1 MNYSSNKAI
10 YLQIADNI
18 CDKVISGEFEPLA
31 RVPSVRELSAAYE
44 VNVNTVMRSIDYLA
58 ANGIIYNQRGIGY
71 FLCDN
76 AKEKILNIK
85 RESFLKG
92 EIRYFFRQIQL
103 LGIDGVQLQS
113 LYNQFINETNNQQ

>member
-31 RVPSVRELSAAYE
+31 RVPSVRELSSAYE

-71 FLCDN
+71 FLYDN
-76 AKEKILNIK
+76 AKEKVLNIK

-103 LGIDGVQLQS
+103 LGIDGEQLQS

>member
-1 MNYSSNKAI
+1 
-10 YLQIADNI
+10 
-18 CDKVISGEFEPLA
+18 
-31 RVPSVRELSAAYE
+31 
-44 VNVNTVMRSIDYLA
+44 MRSIDYLA

-76 AKEKILNIK
+76 AKGKVLNIK

-103 LGIDGVQLQS
+103 LGIDGEQLQS